1 MARSY
6 GAALLPDRDRGMCPL
21 CFIFFFCGLPCRLP
35 LPWTWVH
42 FLVPAPLGRFIV
54 YFWGGEPTGL
64 KGRFRVRSEH
74 CGLVVSS
81 PEYYVCLDTQT
92 LCRFGKRL
100 DRYLDLERAPP
111 SLNRPHRSTL
121 STSTSLTL
129 DLPLYDVSP
138 FAMLM
143 LML

>member
-1 MARSY
+1 MVRSY
-6 GAALLPDRDRGMCPL
+6 GTAMLDRDRGMCPL
-21 CFIFFFCGLPCRLP
+21 CFILFLCGLPCRLP
-35 LPWTWVH
+35 L
-42 FLVPAPLGRFIV
+42 RMIV

-64 KGRFRVRSEH
+64 KGRCRVRSEH
-74 CGLVVSS
+74 CGLGVSF
-81 PEYYVCLDTQT
+81 PESYMCLDTQT
-92 LCRFGKRL
+92 PCRFGKRL
-100 DRYLDLERAPP
+100 DQYLDLKRAPP

-143 LML
+143 LMLMLY